1 MKINKQRL
9 LLRTAISEPDGK
21 ISSSRIIAIS
31 LTLFYVITAAITF
44 ITTHRLPDIP
54 TNLMI
59 LIMGLYGIN
68 KVGSTVSSFNQRFSG
83 RP

>member
-1 MKINKQRL
+1 MK
-9 LLRTAISEPDGK
+9 TAISEPDGK
-21 ISSSRIIAIS
+21 ISSSRIIAIA
-31 LTLFYVITAAITF
+31 LTLFYVITSVITF
-44 ITTHRLPDIP
+44 ISIHKLPDIP

-68 KVGSTVSSFNQRFSG
+68 KVGSTVSSFSQRFNN

>member
-1 MKINKQRL
+1 MKSIIQETNGK
-9 LLRTAISEPDGK
+9 K
-21 ISSSRIIAIS
+21 ISSSRVIAIS

-44 ITTHRLPDIP
+44 IVYHKLPDIP

-59 LIMGLYGIN
+59 LTMGLYGIN
-68 KVGSTVSSFNQRFSG
+68 KVGSTVSSFSQRFNG

>member
-1 MKINKQRL
+1 LK
-9 LLRTAISEPDGK
+9 TAISEPDGK
-21 ISSSRIIAIS
+21 ISSSRIIAIA
-31 LTLFYVITAAITF
+31 LTLFYVITSVITF
-44 ITTHRLPDIP
+44 ISIHKLPDIP

-68 KVGSTVSSFNQRFSG
+68 KVGSTVSSFSQRFNN